1 MKTSG
6 NNYEIGSPPGSR
18 LNFAACLRFLI
29 ERPRLRSSVKL
40 TRIFVGGVAVIAL
53 NLRAQ
58 PAPDVSPKPPQQQFS
73 EAASQ
78 PILPPLIPWN
88 GKSRSLVVAKTD
100 PWITPSEKNDFRTTP
115 SYDEMTAWLKKLVAA
130 APQVKMISLGKSP
143 EGRDIW
149 MVLASREKQFTPEE
163 LRKNGT
169 PTIMAQSG
177 IHPGEIDGKDAG
189 LMLLRDMTV
198 RGTKKDLLEHAN
210 FLFVPI
216 FNVDGHERSS
226 KFGRVNQRG
235 PEVTGWRTNA
245 KNLNLNRD
253 YAKIDS
259 PEMEAMIRALNQWQ
273 PDLYVDLHV
282 TDGADY
288 QYDITFGFNG
298 AGGHSPAIANW
309 LEKTF
314 TPAVTND
321 LAAMGHIPGSTD
333 VAGWIDPLDLSKGI
347 KSWLANPRYSN
358 GYGDARH
365 LPAVLVENHSLKPY
379 DQRVLGTYVF
389 LEGAIRAVA
398 SSAAALRQSIDS
410 DRKANVATIPLT
422 WDIDPAAAAETIE
435 YKAIESRTVPSAISG
450 GLRIEFTGKPV
461 TLKIPFKRGNHVSA
475 SVTRAKAYWIPP
487 AWNEVVQRLQLHG
500 IQLERISESRDVKVT
515 MYRLEGMKFQGKDET
530 LRQVEEEQP
539 FEGRVQISAKPIA
552 EQRTEHYPAGSVRV
566 PTNQPLGDL
575 AAVLLEPVSPDSFV
589 QWGFFDEVFQ
599 QTEYIEGYILEPM
612 AERMLAADP
621 KLAEEFRQKLTSD
634 EAFRGSTK
642 ERLRWF
648 YSRTPF
654 ADEQWKLYPVGR
666 EE

>member
-1 MKTSG
+1 VK
-6 NNYEIGSPPGSR
+6 
-18 LNFAACLRFLI
+18 FATLFPAA
-29 ERPRLRSSVKL
+29 
-40 TRIFVGGVAVIAL
+40 VAVIVATSHGQ
-53 NLRAQ
+53 NSADPQ
-58 PAPDVSPKPPQQQFS
+58 ADVSNTTTPRFS
-73 EAASQ
+73 QAASQ
-78 PILPPLIPWN
+78 AILPPLIPWD
-88 GKSRSLVVAKTD
+88 GKSRSLAIAKTD
-100 PWITPSEKNDFRTTP
+100 PWITPSEKSDFRTTP

-130 APQVKMISLGKSP
+130 APQLKMISLGKSP

-149 MVLASREKQFTPEE
+149 MVVASREKQFTPEA
-163 LRKNGT
+163 LRKNGK
-169 PTIMAQSG
+169 PTIMAQAG

-189 LMLLRDMTV
+189 LMLLRDTTV

-235 PEVTGWRTNA
+235 PEVMGWRTNS

-253 YAKIDS
+253 YTKIDS

-314 TPAVTND
+314 TPAITND

-347 KSWLANPRYSN
+347 KSWMANARYSN

-365 LPAVLVENHSLKPY
+365 SPAVLVENHSLKPY

-389 LEGAIRAVA
+389 LESAIRTVA
-398 SSAAALRQSIDS
+398 NNAAALRQAIDS
-410 DRKANVATIPLT
+410 DRKANVATIPLA
-422 WDIDPAAAAETIE
+422 WDIDPAATPETIE

-461 TLKIPFKRGNHVSA
+461 TLKIPFKRANHVSA
-475 SVTRAKAYWIPP
+475 SVTRPKAYWIPP
-487 AWNEVVQRLQLHG
+487 AWNEVIQRLQLHG
-500 IQLERISESRDVKVT
+500 IRFERITAPRDVKVT
-515 MYRLEGMKFQGKDET
+515 MYRLEEMRFHGKDAQ
-530 LRQVEEEQP
+530 REEEQP
-539 FEGRVQISAKPIA
+539 FEGRVQISAKPVA

-575 AAVLLEPVSPDSFV
+575 AAVLLEPASPDSFL

-599 QTEYIEGYILEPM
+599 HTEYIEGYILEPM
-612 AERMLAADP
+612 AERMLATDS
-621 KLAEEFRQKLTSD
+621 KLAEEFRQKLSSD
-634 EAFRGSTK
+634 EAFRASQK

-648 YSRTPF
+648 YSKTPF
-654 ADEQWKLYPVGR
+654 VDERWKLYPIGR